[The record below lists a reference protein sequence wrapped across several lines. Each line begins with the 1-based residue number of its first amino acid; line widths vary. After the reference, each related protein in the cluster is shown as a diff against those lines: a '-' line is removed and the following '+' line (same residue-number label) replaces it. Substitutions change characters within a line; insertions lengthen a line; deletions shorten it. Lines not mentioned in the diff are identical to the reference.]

1 MLLISLFKKSIHSLM
16 IAAGLM
22 LLIIQPVLSQSKPKG
37 TSDSL
42 TTTVSDS
49 LLPSLV
55 IKVATYTATI
65 DHTDFLIRRK
75 FNITPISLNMPD
87 IERKVKGFKTTLEKD
102 GTHMNLRSL
111 NSGVIMLKEVSNNL
125 AGYQLILNNY
135 SNELTQSNTEVKKI
149 LRDPVLNVAVPDTI
163 IQEQLED
170 IRTEGISL
178 NSLQE
183 KTLTRVN
190 LLRNKVSVNL
200 LQAADII
207 SDMRYL
213 TISLKLGF
221 WNQEESPLF
230 YAGQTQYKNDLGEI
244 TANAL
249 ERSGKII
256 AIFLNEKWNVITI
269 GLLVFIFIFSWTMLN
284 MRLIKKQPDATTTL
298 EPIHF
303 LRRSVLIGCLM
314 ALFTYIPYFFAN
326 PPMSLLHTLEL
337 FRLLLLIFLIH
348 PYIARQSKIIWVL
361 LCILWLY
368 YAIDDLLLESAYGE
382 RWGLFFAGIL
392 LAAISLKILVSKKTN
407 FVNLPESPV
416 TKAMAIFTLTQT
428 MLSIIFNITGRVSL
442 AKIFGVSA
450 IQCLMLGISL
460 KVFCAMVLEAIY
472 LQSEAYHDSRF
483 SDFINFKTLQHRFLR
498 VLWILASIVWVI
510 SLTRNLTL
518 YDTVIQ
524 ALVSFFNATRTIG
537 NMVFTFQSVAVFIF
551 IIWLSSVIS
560 GFINFF
566 FGNDKLKPTGKRSRI
581 GSMMLLIR
589 LTIWIL
595 GFFIAV
601 AAAGIPIDKLS
612 IMIGALGVGIG
623 FGLQNIVNNL
633 VSGVII
639 AFERPIQVGDLIEVG
654 GKMGIVKEIGVRS
667 SKINNNEGADIIVP
681 NGDLLSQHLIN
692 WTMQDRNKQVEF
704 MIGMPYEADITKVKT
719 IIQDTLTKNEKIM
732 ITPAPAIM
740 LKQFGDRALDLK
752 ILFWVYDLSDAG
764 SIRSNAMIEIYQKLT
779 DAGIHLPVYKG
790 PLAEPG
796 TQQPSIEE
804 KNFE

>member
-1 MLLISLFKKSIHSLM
+1 MSLYKKSIRSMM
-16 IAAGLM
+16 IIAGLM
-22 LLIIQPVLSQSKPKG
+22 LLIIQPVIAQSSAKAQH
-37 TSDSL
+37 DSL
-42 TTTVSDS
+42 TKIVSDS
-49 LLPSLV
+49 LLPNLV

-75 FNITPISLNMPD
+75 FNITPISLDMPD
-87 IERKVKGFKTTLEKD
+87 IERKVKGFKERLEKD

-111 NSGVIMLKEVSNNL
+111 NSGVIMLKEISNNL

-135 SNELTQSNTEVKKI
+135 SNELTLSNTEVKKI
-149 LRDPVLNVAVPDTI
+149 LRDPVLNAAVPDSI

-170 IRTEGISL
+170 IRTEGLSL
-178 NSLQE
+178 DSLQQ

-200 LQAADII
+200 LQATDII

-213 TISLKLGF
+213 TISLKMGF

-230 YAGQTQYKNDLGEI
+230 NAGQTQYKNDLGKI

-249 ERSGKII
+249 IRSGKII
-256 AIFLNEKWNVITI
+256 AIYLNEKWNVITI
-269 GLLVFIFIFSWTMLN
+269 GLLVFIFIFSWTILN
-284 MRLIKKQPDATTTL
+284 MRLIKKQPDTVAVL

-303 LRRSVLIGCLM
+303 LRRSVLTGCLM

-326 PPMSLLHTLEL
+326 PPMSLLHTFEL

-361 LCILWLY
+361 LCMLWLC
-368 YAIDDLLLESAYGE
+368 YAMDDLLLESAFGE

-392 LAAISLKILVSKKTN
+392 LAAISLKILVSKKPN
-407 FVNLPESPV
+407 FVNLPESPA
-416 TKAMAIFTLTQT
+416 TKAMAIFTLTQA

-498 VLWILASIVWVI
+498 VLWILACIVWVI

-518 YDTVIQ
+518 YDTVTQ
-524 ALVSFFNATRTIG
+524 AIVSFFNATRTIG
-537 NMVFTFQSVAVFIF
+537 NMVFTFQSVAVFIC

-566 FGNDKLKPTGKRSRI
+566 FGNDKLKTTGKRSRI

-704 MIGMPYEADITKVKT
+704 MMGMPYDADIKKVKT
-719 IIQDTLTKNEKIM
+719 IIDDTLVNNEKIM
-732 ITPAPAIM
+732 TAPAPAVVV
-740 LKQFGDRALDLK
+740 KQFGDRAIDLK
-752 ILFWVYDLSDAG
+752 ILFWVYDLSEAG
-764 SIRSNAMIEIYQKLT
+764 TIRSNAMIEIYEKLT

-796 TQQPSIEE
+796 TQQPSIEV
-804 KNFE
+804 KNLE